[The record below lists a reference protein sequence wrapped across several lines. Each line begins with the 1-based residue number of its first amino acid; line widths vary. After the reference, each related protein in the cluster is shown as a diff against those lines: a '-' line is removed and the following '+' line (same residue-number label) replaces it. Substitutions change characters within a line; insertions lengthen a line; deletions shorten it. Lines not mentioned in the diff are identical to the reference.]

1 MAAARPRVW
10 VSQPLFDDIV
20 DQLAAHCDVDAVGA
34 VTVHDAAAI
43 AAALRGAAGAL
54 VTLNERIGAAEL
66 AAAPRLRAI
75 ANVGVGYNNLD
86 IPALEA
92 AGVVAT
98 NTPDV
103 LTETTADLG
112 FALLMAAARRVTESE
127 RWLREGNWQQWSF
140 STMLGADVHGSTLG
154 ILGMGRIGQGIAR
167 RGHHG
172 FGMKV
177 LYHNRSRL
185 PDASERGIGARYVG
199 FDELLAQADHLV
211 LTLPYSPASHHVI
224 DAVALAKMK
233 PTATLVN
240 IARGGLVDELA
251 LADALAH
258 GRLAAAG
265 LDVYEGEPAVR
276 SELLA
281 LRNVVLTPHIG
292 SASLA
297 TRRAMVQLAVDNLV
311 AALGFGPRAG
321 NPPTPVTSI
330 KTPITAITDA
340 AKTAIGT
347 IGDIADADKAAI
359 GKRPGTSIQ
368 P

>member
-1 MAAARPRVW
+1 MAVARPRVW

-20 DQLAAHCDVDAVGA
+20 DQLAAHCDVDAVA
-34 VTVHDAAAI
+34 TVTEHAPADV
-43 AAALRGAAGAL
+43 AAALRDADGAL

-66 AAAPRLRAI
+66 ATAPRLRAI

-86 IPALEA
+86 IVALDA
-92 AGVVAT
+92 RGIIAT

-112 FALLMAAARRVTESE
+112 FALLMAAARRITESE
-127 RWLREGNWQQWSF
+127 RWLREGHWRQWSF

-154 ILGMGRIGQGIAR
+154 ILGMGRIGQAITR

-185 PDASERGIGARYVG
+185 PEAVEREVGARYVD
-199 FDELLAQADHLV
+199 FDALLAQADHLLLV
-211 LTLPYSPASHHVI
+211 LPYSPASHHII
-224 DAVALAKMK
+224 DAAALAKMK
-233 PTATLVN
+233 PGATLVN

-265 LDVYEGEPAVR
+265 LDVYEGEPDVR
-276 SELLA
+276 PELLA

-292 SASLA
+292 SASQA
-297 TRRAMVQLAVDNLV
+297 TRRAMVQLAVDNLA
-311 AALGFGPRAG
+311 AALGFGPQAG
-321 NPPTPVTSI
+321 RPSNPVTA
-330 KTPITAITDA
+330 KQTTAIT
-340 AKTAIGT
+340 TTGAIAGA
-347 IGDIADADKAAI
+347 GKAAT
-359 GKRPGTSIQ
+359 GKRPGTSA
-368 P
+368 

>member
-1 MAAARPRVW
+1 MADARPRVW
-10 VSQPLFDDIV
+10 VSQPLFDDV
-20 DQLAAHCDVDAVGA
+20 VAQLEAHFQVETTDAVTAHSPADLAAKLAPLD
-34 VTVHDAAAI
+34 
-43 AAALRGAAGAL
+43 GAL
-54 VTLNERIGAAEL
+54 VTLNERIGAAQI
-66 AAAPRLRAI
+66 AGAPALRAI

-86 IPALEA
+86 IDALSA
-92 AGVVAT
+92 AGIVAT

-112 FALLMAAARRVTESE
+112 FALLMAAARRITESE
-127 RWLREGNWQQWSF
+127 RWLREGQWGQWSF
-140 STMLGADVHGSTLG
+140 KTMLGADIHGSTLG

-185 PDASERGIGARYVG
+185 PEATEREVGAAYAG

-211 LTLPYSPASHHVI
+211 LVLPYSATNHHII
-224 DAVALAKMK
+224 DAAALAKMK

-240 IARGGLVDELA
+240 IARGGIVDELA
-251 LADALAH
+251 LADALAN

-265 LDVYEGEPAVR
+265 LDVYEGEPQVR
-276 SELLA
+276 PELLA

-297 TRRAMVQLAVDNLV
+297 TRRAMVQLAVDNLI
-311 AALGFGPRAG
+311 AALGAGPDAG
-321 NPPTPVTSI
+321 RPPSAI
-330 KTPITAITDA
+330 NATAITSIAGKAGA
-340 AKTAIGT
+340 ATVGATK
-347 IGDIADADKAAI
+347 IAD
-359 GKRPGTSIQ
+359 GKR
-368 P
+368 